1 MSLATAAAAK
11 AADEVR
17 RAAASGGASAS
28 GPRQMKKMKKS
39 SSVRQMAAGFQQP
52 EPKLEPEPEPEPE
65 QPQQRPPFLSLD
77 DDDVPASTSV
87 RGRSQLF
94 SREISL
100 GTEAG
105 IDAILSIAPEH
116 RCEADIDSLQQWS
129 ETVDG
134 ALFRHLTS
142 STVRREICKSLRGEA
157 AAHNT
162 VLYRSGEATDKFY
175 VVVKGEVTTEA
186 AADGG
191 GAQVQHLAGTCF
203 GADGGGGGV
212 RTATAIVTDDSFLG
226 FLSRFDY
233 VRIVPSES
241 GSELAELRTTNSA
254 AASKSHWAGLDGGAA
269 PMPVSPDRLV
279 RGSPAPVNVRAETT
293 PSAVGVSVDARS
305 SPSDGTATEEART
318 AAAARRTFAGAKLL
332 EHDPELEPE
341 PEQARGGRLPVR
353 MTADTVVAKFI
364 GEGKLGLVYGDRWP
378 YISSIRPGSP
388 GAQVE
393 NLTEGCRLLSI
404 NGMGVD
410 GIPYKDTA
418 PLVRSR
424 PVQLIFARPPVAGAQ
439 SIVAQLAAHGSRLSP
454 QPPLRTSHSRQTDSI
469 RRTSH
474 SGRETVGARMAA
486 EKAQEEQDHILQAG
500 KFRAKPA
507 PKAVH
512 SPKLRDSSPREA
524 AAAQAYQKRQQAAAA
539 RAAPAPSR
547 SLFARPRQKKQQQ
560 QQPKQAQIP
569 ADSRLLQPVA
579 PGKEREPPS
588 AHERTRA
595 LDTHS
600 SVALHM
606 STEERRSHERS
617 AIQATLRQA
626 MHAQRSVFGQ
636 TIHDPSDAFAAFDRD
651 GSGKLSPDELFKA
664 LQRLGLGLGEQQL
677 SLLGA
682 FLDEDGDGEVD
693 YGELLS
699 FLSDG
704 HEEST
709 AVQTHPLPTQQRQT
723 AQALQAGADDDPD
736 ADAPAPPPAPLW
748 SDELEAPAPTTADT
762 RTLGE
767 ALEPEPES
775 EPDVIDRSCWEYDRP
790 GKGWQAY
797 DDEAQQQLRSSFAAD
812 PNGTCAFQQ
821 TAHMPASDDEVFN
834 YKVDFSTGPN
844 FKVQLF
850 KPFDTDRVALWD
862 VRRRDSSWCLTHEA
876 RDGADAP
883 LRILCIDG
891 GGSKGLIPAITM
903 QKIEQM
909 CAPHQIHELFDVVAG
924 TSTGGILALGTC
936 IAGATAEEMA
946 EVYETRSDE
955 IWTTKRGGGSWNF
968 LSAQAQY
975 DAAKLTAILKE
986 SSVGRD
992 GTTQV
997 GIEHFLP
1004 CFKSIILVYFGL
1016 L

>member
-1 MSLATAAAAK
+1 MFQPHVK
-11 AADEVR
+11 ALEELRLIVNL
-17 RAAASGGASAS
+17 AASG
-28 GPRQMKKMKKS
+28 
-39 SSVRQMAAGFQQP
+39 
-52 EPKLEPEPEPEPE
+52 KLLESEAEPEPEPTDSASDSGVNTGFDSNLGPIS
-65 QPQQRPPFLSLD
+65 PPLPRC
-77 DDDVPASTSV
+77 PAPPDENRDSGAYGGPAMKPRNKIFEGCLYV
-87 RGRSQLF
+87 RLNPKLEN
-94 SREISL
+94 EIL
-100 GTEAG
+100 MDTKCKDELAK
-105 IDAILSIAPEH
+105 L
-116 RCEADIDSLQQWS
+116 R
-129 ETVDG
+129 
-134 ALFRHLTS
+134 S
-142 STVRREICKSLRGEA
+142 ST
-157 AAHNT
+157 
-162 VLYRSGEATDKFY
+162 
-175 VVVKGEVTTEA
+175 
-186 AADGG
+186 
-191 GAQVQHLAGTCF
+191 
-203 GADGGGGGV
+203 
-212 RTATAIVTDDSFLG
+212 
-226 FLSRFDY
+226 
-233 VRIVPSES
+233 
-241 GSELAELRTTNSA
+241 
-254 AASKSHWAGLDGGAA
+254 
-269 PMPVSPDRLV
+269 
-279 RGSPAPVNVRAETT
+279 ETW
-293 PSAVGVSVDARS
+293 
-305 SPSDGTATEEART
+305 
-318 AAAARRTFAGAKLL
+318 L
-332 EHDPELEPE
+332 EHEDTKFHM
-341 PEQARGGRLPVR
+341 RGMVDYL
-353 MTADTVVAKFI
+353 K
-364 GEGKLGLVYGDRWP
+364 E
-378 YISSIRPGSP
+378 SS
-388 GAQVE
+388 
-393 NLTEGCRLLSI
+393 
-404 NGMGVD
+404 
-410 GIPYKDTA
+410 K
-418 PLVRSR
+418 
-424 PVQLIFARPPVAGAQ
+424 
-439 SIVAQLAAHGSRLSP
+439 
-454 QPPLRTSHSRQTDSI
+454 
-469 RRTSH
+469 
-474 SGRETVGARMAA
+474 
-486 EKAQEEQDHILQAG
+486 
-500 KFRAKPA
+500 
-507 PKAVH
+507 
-512 SPKLRDSSPREA
+512 
-524 AAAQAYQKRQQAAAA
+524 
-539 RAAPAPSR
+539 
-547 SLFARPRQKKQQQ
+547 
-560 QQPKQAQIP
+560 
-569 ADSRLLQPVA
+569 
-579 PGKEREPPS
+579 EPPS

-600 SVALHM
+600 SAALHM